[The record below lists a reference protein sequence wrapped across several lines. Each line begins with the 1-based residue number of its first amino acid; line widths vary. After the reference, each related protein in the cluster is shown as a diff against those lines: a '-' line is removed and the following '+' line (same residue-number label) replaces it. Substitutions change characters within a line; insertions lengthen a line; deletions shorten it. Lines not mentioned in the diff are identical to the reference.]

1 MEDPRSRPDPKLS
14 RLLRA
19 IRRERGV
26 TQVQLAER
34 VGLPQSI
41 ISRNENGERL
51 VSFQE
56 VVAVCLAVGV
66 SMRTLVR
73 RWDSMPDD
81 PEDE

>member
-1 MEDPRSRPDPKLS
+1 MDDPRSRPDPKLS

-34 VGLPQSI
+34 VGLPQSV
-41 ISRNENGERL
+41 ISRYEIGERI

-56 VVAVCLAVGV
+56 VMAVCQALGV
-66 SMRTLVR
+66 SMQTFVR
-73 RWDSMPDD
+73 RLDSMPDD
-81 PEDE
+81 LEDE

>member
-1 MEDPRSRPDPKLS
+1 MDDPRSRPDPKLS

-41 ISRNENGERL
+41 ISRYENGERL
-51 VSFQE
+51 VFFQE
-56 VVAVCLAVGV
+56 VVSVCQALGV
-66 SMRTLVR
+66 SMRTFVR
-73 RWDSMPDD
+73 RLDSMPDD
-81 PEDE
+81 FEDE